1 MNVSNLSSF
10 SPRPVAIEPRP
21 PVEKTSMEEM
31 QAAYR
36 AEHPLLTPQQALASG
51 AELGPPTDDPR
62 ADNHG
67 SKIHTEIKVNGKVI
81 ARAYN
86 GGGIEIASEYGFLRE
101 VLGAENDKG
110 IGPDLAAN
118 RVARIKAALES
129 YGALPKDDLGPEEV
143 MTATLAKKPIL
154 ETLLADTVQTQQE
167 WLDDMAK
174 QGRLDPGALFSRVA

>member
-1 MNVSNLSSF
+1 
-10 SPRPVAIEPRP
+10 
-21 PVEKTSMEEM
+21 
-31 QAAYR
+31 
-36 AEHPLLTPQQALASG
+36 
-51 AELGPPTDDPR
+51 
-62 ADNHG
+62 
-67 SKIHTEIKVNGKVI
+67 VI